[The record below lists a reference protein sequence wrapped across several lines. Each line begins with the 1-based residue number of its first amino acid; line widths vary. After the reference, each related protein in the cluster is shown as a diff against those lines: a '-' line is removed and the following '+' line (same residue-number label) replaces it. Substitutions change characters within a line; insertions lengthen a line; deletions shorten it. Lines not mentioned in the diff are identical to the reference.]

1 MSNNRNKKI
10 FEKNKIRI
18 YRSTLTLDRSLETY
32 KRGES
37 ARLAKMPVTF
47 NSLTREGEMASVAG
61 NEQYWSSQICE
72 RNKKVLIIV

>member
-1 MSNNRNKKI
+1 MSNNRDKKI

-18 YRSTLTLDRSLETY
+18 YRSTLTLDRSPETY

-47 NSLTREGEMASVAG
+47 NSLTREGKMASWVRA
-61 NEQYWSSQICE
+61 NEQ
-72 RNKKVLIIV
+72 